1 MSKISHWKEHV
12 YSPVVIENL
21 NLVAR
26 GLLHKPEVVDVP
38 EDYLKNAGRVA
49 QIRAAEA
56 GYRLA
61 GVWKECLG
69 EIGEYSYER
78 GVRRCVGEIRRRSVV
93 LLCSPIN
100 LTRCR
105 ERESVDHTGQR
116 WTSSFLAP
124 GESCCRL
131 SNKHSPRANL
141 IDSVPKP

>member
-105 ERESVDHTGQR
+105 ARVSVDHTGLR
-116 WTSSFLAP
+116 WTPSF
-124 GESCCRL
+124 
-131 SNKHSPRANL
+131 
-141 IDSVPKP
+141 